1 MVEFG
6 RNHENHLFRPIHNV
20 PLNCSLH
27 TTKQYSIIWCENT
40 LKVTP
45 NYRRC
50 ILFWSIYEWSEQKN
64 MLRVCVF
71 VVCCFFFSLLIPL
84 YSFTIDDDNDDDC
97 VSLVF
102 RTEPYVLC
110 AKAIV
115 LCIRC
120 LSTTFIYRI
129 EHGNECAPPQLPWSW
144 LWSPNEMKWLIGISV
159 WRGKYFQFIPKSS
172 KIVGFD
178 RCYSLLFLLNIP
190 SHTHTH
196 IQTIVHSLTHTYTYR
211 TFDWNKYRTSGSN
224 KGRKV

>member
-129 EHGNECAPPQLPWSW
+129 EHGNECAPP
-144 LWSPNEMKWLIGISV
+144 NCHEVGCGHRTKWNDLSESQYDG
-159 WRGKYFQFIPKSS
+159 G
-172 KIVGFD
+172 
-178 RCYSLLFLLNIP
+178 NIFNLYQ
-190 SHTHTH
+190 S
-196 IQTIVHSLTHTYTYR
+196 R
-211 TFDWNKYRTSGSN
+211 
-224 KGRKV
+224 RKL